1 MATLKRVKHILTV
14 LDLTTMEF
22 KLENDQYESVAQFI
36 YDAKLIFNNCRS
48 YNNETTTY
56 YKNASKLEKG
66 FADVVKERFVEYS
79 ALV

>member
-1 MATLKRVKHILTV
+1 MVRPEDEETDEA
-14 LDLTTMEF
+14 DLTTMEF

-56 YKNASKLEKG
+56 YKNATKLEK
-66 FADVVKERFVEYS
+66 ALSDIVKDKFVEYS